1 MTSTADIPTL
11 DDLPQ
16 HVLLQG
22 ISWEV
27 YEALLREVGD
37 QNLRLTYDSGEL
49 EIMSPLPE
57 HEDWKKA
64 IGGLVEILTLE
75 LNIPMRRLGS
85 TTFRQKTL
93 QKGLEPDECYYVAN
107 EAAVRGKR
115 RFDLRRDPPPDL
127 VVEIDITHRA
137 IDREKIYAA
146 MGVPEIWRFDGR
158 RLACLHLEPRA
169 TGGKGKP
176 WAYREA
182 DKSLAFPFLRP
193 ADLMKFLKKLPNAE
207 LTSLMRSFRDWVL
220 RAFAEK

>member
-1 MTSTADIPTL
+1 M
-11 DDLPQ
+11 
-16 HVLLQG
+16 
-22 ISWEV
+22 
-27 YEALLREVGD
+27 GD
-37 QNLRLTYDSGEL
+37 QNRRLTYDSGEL

-75 LNIPMRRLGS
+75 LDIPMRRLGS
-85 TTFRQKTL
+85 TTFRQKAL
-93 QKGLEPDECYYVAN
+93 QKGLEPDECYYIAN

-158 RLACLHLEPRA
+158 RLACLHLGPPVAGKDEAAGLPR
-169 TGGKGKP
+169 G
-176 WAYREA
+176 
-182 DKSLAFPFLRP
+182 
-193 ADLMKFLKKLPNAE
+193 
-207 LTSLMRSFRDWVL
+207 
-220 RAFAEK
+220 